1 MAGTVNPGSL
11 PKRGFVTGLLAVL
24 LAAGGLLAF
33 QRGLE
38 ARAEAEPAA
47 LVTGAG
53 FLPGV
58 DGEEDAEIRTPG
70 SVTLI
75 APGVRALG
83 AGWRRAGV
91 ALMAAALAL
100 AAAARPGQSAAS
112 SFGRLLWVGLGAAG
126 LVLLVARASAGAA
139 SAAVATDGFRG
150 GALLFGLGL
159 VLAFAWGRDGRTSA

>member
-1 MAGTVNPGSL
+1 MSSGSL

-38 ARAEAEPAA
+38 VRSEAEPAA

-53 FLPGV
+53 LLPGV
-58 DGEEDAEIRTPG
+58 DGEVDAEIRTPG

-112 SFGRLLWVGLGAAG
+112 NFGRLLWVGLSAAG
-126 LVLLVARASAGAA
+126 LVLLVARSSAGAA
-139 SAAVATDGFRG
+139 SVAVATDGFRG
-150 GALLFGLGL
+150 GALLFGLGF
-159 VLAFAWGRDGRTSA
+159 VLALAWGRTGRTAA

>member
-1 MAGTVNPGSL
+1 MSFGAL
-11 PKRGFVTGLLAVL
+11 PKRGYVSGLLAIV
-24 LAAGGLLAF
+24 LAAVGLLEF

-47 LVTGAG
+47 LVTGG
-53 FLPGV
+53 GLLPGV
-58 DGEEDAEIRTPG
+58 EGEGDAEIRTPG
-70 SVTLI
+70 SLTLI

-83 AGWRRAGV
+83 AGRRRAGA

-100 AAAARPGQSAAS
+100 AAAARPGLTAVSRLV
-112 SFGRLLWVGLGAAG
+112 RLLWVGLGTAG
-126 LVLLVARASAGAA
+126 LVLLVGRASAGAA

-159 VLAFAWGRDGRTSA
+159 VLALAWGRHGRTVG

>member
-75 APGVRALG
+75 APGVRARGWDDALG
-83 AGWRRAGV
+83 
-91 ALMAAALAL
+91 LAL
-100 AAAARPGQSAAS
+100 LRPRREQPDCPREGPSARG
-112 SFGRLLWVGLGAAG
+112 
-126 LVLLVARASAGAA
+126 
-139 SAAVATDGFRG
+139 
-150 GALLFGLGL
+150 
-159 VLAFAWGRDGRTSA
+159 